1 MFERGLLCIVIGGAV
16 LVAPRFLQSPMWH
29 DMVAGASVVG
39 WFALALGIALVAV
52 DLFQRAKR
60 NGR

>member
-1 MFERGLLCIVIGGAV
+1 MFERGLLCIAIGGAV
-16 LVAPRFLQSPMWH
+16 LVAPQFLQSPRWH

-52 DLFQRAKR
+52 DLFQRTKR